1 MKPVQMKLEC
11 PEMISGSLPSSG
23 LTVEQAITKYNLQNQ
38 LTGKFLELYKP
49 VFEKS
54 YAVIAGK
61 PKAEI
66 VQQLGMGREEQN
78 IVATADIIKTASLE
92 N

>member
-11 PEMISGSLPSSG
+11 PVMISGSLPS
-23 LTVEQAITKYNLQNQ
+23 
-38 LTGKFLELYKP
+38 GKFLELYKP